1 MYFVYAL
8 RSEVRNYS
16 YAGMTSNLDIRI
28 NAHNNGYE
36 RTTRPYRPFKLIY
49 TEIFD
54 NRLEA
59 REREKYFKTG
69 KGKEFLRTIS
79 E

>member
-1 MYFVYAL
+1 MYFIYAI
-8 RSEVRNYS
+8 RSEVRNYI
-16 YAGMTSNLDIRI
+16 YVGMTSNLDKRI

-36 RTTRPYRPFKLIY
+36 RTTKPYRPFRLIY
-49 TEIFD
+49 KEKFE
-54 NRLEA
+54 NRREA

-69 KGKEFLRTIS
+69 KGKEFLRKLN

>member
-1 MYFVYAL
+1 MYFVYAI
-8 RSEVRNYS
+8 RSEVRNYI
-16 YAGMTSNLDIRI
+16 YVGMNSNLGKRI

-49 TEIFD
+49 TEKLE
-54 NRLEA
+54 NRSDA
-59 REREKYFKTG
+59 REREKYFKAG
-69 KGKEFLRTIS
+69 KGKEFLRTLC

>member
-1 MYFVYAL
+1 MYFVYAI
-8 RSEVRNYS
+8 RSEVRNYI
-16 YAGMTSNLDIRI
+16 YVGITSNLDKRI

-36 RTTRPYRPFKLIY
+36 RTTKPYRPFRLIY
-49 TEIFD
+49 KEKFE
-54 NRLEA
+54 NRREA

-69 KGKEFLRTIS
+69 KGKEFLRKLN

>member
-1 MYFVYAL
+1 MYFVYAI
-8 RSEVRNYS
+8 RSEVRNYI
-16 YAGMTSNLDIRI
+16 YVGMTSNLDKRI

-36 RTTRPYRPFKLIY
+36 RTTKPYRPFRLIY
-49 TEIFD
+49 KEKFE
-54 NRLEA
+54 NRREA

-69 KGKEFLRTIS
+69 KGKEFLRKLN